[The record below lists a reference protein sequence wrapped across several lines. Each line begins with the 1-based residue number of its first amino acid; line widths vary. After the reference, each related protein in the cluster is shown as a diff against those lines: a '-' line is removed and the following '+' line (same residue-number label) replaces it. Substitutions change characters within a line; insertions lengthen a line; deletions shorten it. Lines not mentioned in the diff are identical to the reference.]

1 MVDQIDRAD
10 IRNFCIISHI
20 DHGKSTMADRML
32 ELTKT
37 VKKREMKEQVLDR
50 MDLERERGITIKMQ
64 PVSMRYAY
72 GEREYQLNLI
82 DTPGHIDFEYEV
94 SRALK
99 AVEGAIFL
107 VDASQGIQ
115 AQTIDTLDKAQKENL
130 KLIPVVNKIDLP
142 QSRPEEVASEIIDL
156 IGCNDDEIL
165 FASGKTGEGINEI
178 LKAVVDNFPPPEAG
192 PEESSGES
200 VKALIFD
207 SFYDNHLGVVAHIRL
222 FEGQLSPVD
231 NLYFYQSQAKAKSK
245 GVGIFGPDLIAK
257 DKLTIGQIGYLVTG
271 LKDINKVLIGDTVTT
286 ADTTLSKF
294 TPLPGFKEI
303 NPKVYLSFYPVETA
317 DFDDLKQA
325 LSKISLQDSSIDY
338 SLESNPAFGR
348 GLRIGFLGML
358 HSEIIQERLEREFE
372 LELIATSPSVRY
384 KIKTIKNKQII
395 TSDPAKVPDKNK
407 IKTIKEPYTSLEIL
421 SPNDYLS
428 VIMDMMK
435 REEAEYQKTEYLS
448 SEHGSDRVRIFY
460 TAPLRTI
467 LVNFADKIKSIS
479 EGFASF
485 NYRII
490 GYKQSDLVRLDVL
503 LAGEVIAPF
512 SQVVPVDKAD
522 QEGRKITKRLKELIP
537 KHNFAVSIQ
546 AAVGK
551 DIVARE
557 DKPAYRKDVTGHL
570 YGGDRTRKDK
580 LLKKQAKGKKKMK
593 RLGQVNLPT
602 DVFKKVLEK

>member
-1 MVDQIDRAD
+1 MSDINK

-37 VKKREMKEQVLDR
+37 LEKRDMKDQVLDR
-50 MDLERERGITIKMQ
+50 MELERERGITIKMQ
-64 PVSMRYAY
+64 PVSMQYDLD
-72 GEREYQLNLI
+72 GVGYQLNLI

-99 AVEGAIFL
+99 AVEGAILL

-115 AQTIDTLDKAQKENL
+115 AQTIDTLNKAQKENL
-130 KLIPVVNKIDLP
+130 KIIPVVNKIDLP
-142 QSRPEEVASEIIDL
+142 QAQSEEVASEIIDL
-156 IGCNDDEIL
+156 IACKEEDIV
-165 FASGKTGEGINEI
+165 FASGKTGEGVEEI
-178 LKAVVDNFPPPEAG
+178 LRAVVDNFPA
-192 PEESSGES
+192 PEESSS
-200 VKALIFD
+200 KNAKALIFD
-207 SFYDNHLGVVAHIRL
+207 SFYDNHLGVIAHIRL

-231 NLYFYQSQAKAKSK
+231 NLYFCQSQTRAKSK

-257 DKLTIGQIGYLVTG
+257 DKLSIGQIGYLVTG

-286 ADTTLSKF
+286 AGTTLSSF
-294 TPLPGFKEI
+294 EPLAGFKQI
-303 NPKVYLSFYPVETA
+303 NPKVYLSFYPA
-317 DFDDLKQA
+317 DNEQFDDLKQA
-325 LSKISLQDSSIDY
+325 ISKISLQDSSIDY

-384 KIKTIKNKQII
+384 KIMTAKNRQII

-407 IKTIKEPYTSLEIL
+407 IKSIQEPYVSLEIL

-435 REEAEYQKTEYLS
+435 REEAQYKKTQYLS
-448 SEHGSDRVRIFY
+448 SEHGSDRVRLFY

-467 LVNFADKIKSIS
+467 LVDFADKVKSIS

-490 GYKQSDLVRLDVL
+490 GYKQTDLVRLDVL
-503 LAGEVIAPF
+503 LAGDIISPF
-512 SQVVPVDKAD
+512 SQVVPEDKAD
-522 QEGRKITKRLKELIP
+522 KFGRRITKKLKKLIP

-551 DIVARE
+551 EIVARE
-557 DKPAYRKDVTGHL
+557 DKPAYKKDVTGHL

-593 RLGQVNLPT
+593 KLGQVNLPT